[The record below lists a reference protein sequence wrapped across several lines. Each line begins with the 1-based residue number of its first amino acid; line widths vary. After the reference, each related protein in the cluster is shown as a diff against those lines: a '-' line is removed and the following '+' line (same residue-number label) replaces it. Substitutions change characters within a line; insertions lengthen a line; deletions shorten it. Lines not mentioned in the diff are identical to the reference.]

1 MECEVGILKDH
12 PRNSYFFDDITGE
25 KWNEFLLS
33 IKRNGVLTPLVVTP
47 EYIIVSGHQRKRAC
61 VELGIPRVKCD
72 IVQFASEDDVL
83 LALIDSNIRQRGIVN
98 SPSVKLGRILLE
110 LERIKNAQENGR
122 TAESATS
129 KKAIQEQVGID
140 RKVASRAKT
149 LATLPDGYEELLNN
163 GVISART
170 AIDIVSKLKPEE
182 QVELF
187 KSLDATQ
194 RYTQKQI
201 QQAVTAHFPQAE
213 YVCQLEQKLA
223 DYQNMMSKEDV
234 EMADKM
240 RELEQK
246 ERTTYE
252 ELMAERRARK
262 QMQAEYEKRLQQT
275 EQIIAELQAA
285 QATIDSMEET
295 NDMLMEY
302 ETRLHQCEEERDEL
316 SEAAK
321 MAKNDADLLLVC
333 AIAQGFVSALSEA
346 SADETPFTGALVEN
360 AQKILDRMDDTVT
373 RIKLRIA
380 A

>member
-1 MECEVGILKDH
+1 MECEVSVLKDH
-12 PRNSYFFDDITGE
+12 PQNSYFFDDITGE

-33 IKRNGVLTPLVVTP
+33 IKHNGVLTPLVITP
-47 EYIIVSGHQRKRAC
+47 EYVVVSGHQRKRAC

-83 LALIDSNIRQRGIVN
+83 LALIDSNIRQRGVVN

-110 LERIKNAQENGR
+110 LERIKNAQGNGR
-122 TAESATS
+122 TAENATS
-129 KKAIQEQVGID
+129 KTAIQEQVGID
-140 RKVASRAKT
+140 KKVANRAKT
-149 LATLPDGYEELLNN
+149 LAALPECYEGLLEN

-170 AIDIVSKLKPEE
+170 AIDVVSKLKPEE

-213 YVCQLEQKLA
+213 YVSQLEQKLA
-223 DYQNMMSKEDV
+223 DYQNTMSREDV
-234 EMADKM
+234 ELADKL
-240 RELEQK
+240 RELTQK

-252 ELMAERRARK
+252 ELMSERRARK
-262 QMQAEYEKRLQQT
+262 QMQADFEKQLQQT
-275 EQIIAELQAA
+275 ERVIAELQAA
-285 QATIDSMEET
+285 QDTIDGMSET
-295 NDMLMEY
+295 SDMLMEY

-316 SEAAK
+316 SEAAR

-333 AIAQGFVSALSEA
+333 AIAQGVVSALAEA

-360 AQKILDRMDDTVT
+360 AQRILDRMDDTVT